1 MMRLGNPLAAGAR
14 RFIPACQALLMVAL
28 FATTGWAQDS
38 DRPRYYLGLRG
49 HGSNPFSEVHDLFGA
64 SVGVNL
70 NRYWGV
76 ELSGDG
82 FERRLRVN
90 GSALG
95 EYAVV
100 PLVPQ
105 VRLRYPLLDGRLT
118 PYVLGGVGVAL
129 TEFNDRKRPG
139 FGVSVDVPASTVVG
153 TLGAGLEYFVADNVA
168 AGVEIKYL
176 IAGDQTVRINGARR
190 SEDLDSLYSAVGLR
204 LFFPEHTAAPRV
216 EPLDGIPAR
225 VYIGLQLGAAIST
238 DGGSMPGVELHP
250 EAAAVGPANAFI
262 GGVVGLD
269 LGRHLGLELM
279 AGGYELRVHVPDRG
293 SVGEEAVYAIVPQLR
308 ARYPVL
314 DGRLVPYAVGGIGA
328 GYAEFNDRK
337 PRGAGFAIEGT
348 SWGIAATLG
357 AGLEYLV
364 ASNIAAGVEARYLTS
379 RGHTVKIGDGRSQ
392 GANFDAVL
400 LTVGIR
406 IYLFDLRF

>member
-1 MMRLGNPLAAGAR
+1 MTWLGRQRAATAT
-14 RFIPACQALLMVAL
+14 RFVVTCQALAIVAL
-28 FATTGWAQDS
+28 LSATGWAQDS

-49 HGSNPFSEVHDLFGA
+49 HGSNPFTEVHDLFGA
-64 SVGVNL
+64 SVGANL
-70 NRYWGV
+70 TKYWGV
-76 ELSGDG
+76 ELSADG

-90 GSALG
+90 GSSLG
-95 EYAVV
+95 EYALV

-105 VRLRYPLLDGRLT
+105 VRLRYPFLDGRLT

-139 FGVSVDVPASTVVG
+139 FGVSVDMPASTVVG
-153 TLGAGLEYFVADNVA
+153 AIGAGLEYFVADNVA

-190 SEDLDSLYSAVGLR
+190 SEDLDSLYSAVGVR
-204 LFFPEHTAAPRV
+204 LFFPEHRSTPRV
-216 EPLDGIPAR
+216 AAADGIPAR
-225 VYIGLQLGAAIST
+225 AYIGLQLGAAIAT
-238 DGGSMPGVELHP
+238 DEGSMPGVELHP
-250 EAAAVGPANAFI
+250 EPAAVGPANAFI

-269 LGRHLGLELM
+269 FGRHFGLELM
-279 AGGYELRVHVPDRG
+279 AGGYELRVHSPDRG
-293 SVGEEAVYAIVPQLR
+293 SVGEEAVYAIIPQLR

-337 PRGAGFAIEGT
+337 PPGVGFAIEGT

-364 ASNIAAGVEARYLTS
+364 ASNIAAGFEARYLTS
-379 RGHTVKIGDGRSQ
+379 RGHTVKIGEGRTRD
-392 GANFDAVL
+392 ANFDAVL
-400 LTVGIR
+400 LTVGVR